1 MKRPIIFIVSA
12 LLAVTSVAALAGCG
26 SKDNKSS
33 VTESTVQSAA
43 DTTQGGEDSAAP
55 EGALT
60 DADAVFTYNGV
71 SVELNSDADA
81 AVSELGE
88 ANDVSSQMSCHG
100 EGEDKTYTYDE
111 FVLNTYP
118 LDGQDRV
125 LEIVVNSDTVATT
138 KGIKIGDTAEQV
150 KAAYGAGYREIG
162 TYYAYDAGDKKS
174 IQFLME
180 DGKVKEIS
188 YYYDV

>member
-1 MKRPIIFIVSA
+1 MKRPIVFIVSA
-12 LLAVTSVAALAGCG
+12 LLAATSVCALAGCG
-26 SKDNKSS
+26 AKETSS
-33 VTESTVQSAA
+33 TVTSTVQSSAAA
-43 DTTQGGEDSAAP
+43 DAKETVAP
-55 EGALT
+55 EGGITA
-60 DADAVFTYNGV
+60 ADAVFSYNGV
-71 SVELNSDADA
+71 DVELNSDADA
-81 AVSELGE
+81 AVEALGE
-88 ANDVSSQMSCHG
+88 YNDVSSQMSCHG
-100 EGEDKTYTYDE
+100 EGEDKTYTYND